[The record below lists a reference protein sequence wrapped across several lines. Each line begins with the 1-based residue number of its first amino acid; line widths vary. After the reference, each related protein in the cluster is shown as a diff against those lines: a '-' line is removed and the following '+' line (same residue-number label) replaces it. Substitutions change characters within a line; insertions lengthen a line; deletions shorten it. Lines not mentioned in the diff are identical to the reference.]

1 MFVELVLKNIVM
13 IYDKLLMNAV
23 NNEDAEKMI
32 EKMEL
37 FNWKEV
43 PKNIQQTLLKDRQQ
57 LL

>member
-1 MFVELVLKNIVM
+1 VLKNIVM

-43 PKNIQQTLLKDRQQ
+43 PKNIQQTLLKDR
-57 LL
+57 